1 MSAGKYLLG
10 TAALVGGVYYYD
22 QYVQPIL
29 PRQQHQELA
38 YQTQR
43 VENKGSELNNK
54 LTKKIEE
61 GKKFVNEKTE
71 SVTKQVKNS
80 DVYQKLQLNTEDYK
94 KHVEDAVDNDK
105 NVFVVAFQKYIDFV
119 NQLGEGKVQ
128 TGTTQYSTV
137 SPNVE
142 VKEKSIFGNWFDKS
156 DNKVDQLKNDA
167 DKKINEAK
175 DKAESTK
182 SDFFNWNS
190 KKADELDKKAN
201 EAINWTNKQIDY
213 ASAEWHKH
221 YEQAKGDWNKAL
233 DDLSKQW
240 NDSKKQLNGRFD
252 TEKDRAIKGV
262 EDAKSNF
269 EKLSNDLANDASKN
283 QKLKD
288 AQDHFGKSLENL
300 KLFGDDVYNDFAKR
314 FDDLFNRK

>member
-54 LTKKIEE
+54 LTKKL
-61 GKKFVNEKTE
+61 KKERNLLMKRLNQSLNKLKTLMF
-71 SVTKQVKNS
+71 TKNYNQIPKI
-80 DVYQKLQLNTEDYK
+80 T

-105 NVFVVAFQKYIDFV
+105 NVFVVGIQKYIDFV

-142 VKEKSIFGNWFDKS
+142 VKEKSILVIGLT
-156 DNKVDQLKNDA
+156 KVTIKL
-167 DKKINEAK
+167 IN
-175 DKAESTK
+175 
-182 SDFFNWNS
+182 
-190 KKADELDKKAN
+190 
-201 EAINWTNKQIDY
+201 
-213 ASAEWHKH
+213 
-221 YEQAKGDWNKAL
+221 
-233 DDLSKQW
+233 
-240 NDSKKQLNGRFD
+240 
-252 TEKDRAIKGV
+252 
-262 EDAKSNF
+262 
-269 EKLSNDLANDASKN
+269 
-283 QKLKD
+283 
-288 AQDHFGKSLENL
+288 
-300 KLFGDDVYNDFAKR
+300 
-314 FDDLFNRK
+314 